1 MLSGIFIFPFKH
13 ITSAH
18 TIALA
23 RKVYNEPVAKTEK
36 KARFNFE
43 ELKTA
48 ATSDNA
54 DTRKKVFEE
63 YFEQF
68 EEFPSY
74 LFDNTDTIDKKLSET
89 IADIENDPDTSARM
103 RKGIV
108 QMLNRL
114 PARSEIF

>member
-1 MLSGIFIFPFKH
+1 MFSGTFIFPFKH
-13 ITSAH
+13 IISSS

-23 RKVYNEPVAKTEK
+23 RKVYNEDVKNSTK
-36 KARFNFE
+36 KAKFNFE

-48 ATSDNA
+48 ATSENPE
-54 DTRKKVFEE
+54 TRKKVFEE

-74 LFDNTDTIDKKLSET
+74 LFDNTDSIDSRLSKTIE
-89 IADIENDPDTSARM
+89 DIENDPDTSARM
-103 RKGIV
+103 RKGIA

-114 PARSEIF
+114 PARPETA

>member
-1 MLSGIFIFPFKH
+1 MYIFCGIVIQRFRSLH
-13 ITSAH
+13 S
-18 TIALA
+18 IALA
-23 RKVYNEPVAKTEK
+23 RKVYNVPVAKAEK
-36 KARFNFE
+36 KAKFNFE

-48 ATSDNA
+48 ATSENPEL
-54 DTRKKVFEE
+54 RKKVFEE

-74 LFDNTDTIDKKLSET
+74 LFDNTDRIDKKLSET
-89 IADIENDPDTSARM
+89 ISDIENDPDTSARM

-114 PARSEIF
+114 PARNDST